1 MSSSTQQFIDV
12 IMVAKHI
19 GYGIRS
25 GMIFASTE
33 KKGSEGK
40 RKMLIVLRVSI
51 KAKRII
57 SKISTIKRLPP
68 K

>member
-1 MSSSTQQFIDV
+1 
-12 IMVAKHI
+12 
-19 GYGIRS
+19 
-25 GMIFASTE
+25 MIFASTE